1 MYDVTRAGPPMNS
14 GIINTVSCEVYS
26 VPDEFDGPY
35 NNEKRVIGVSLQ
47 SKCYEAYCNHKKV
60 DTRERY

>member
-1 MYDVTRAGPPMNS
+1 MNS

-60 DTRERY
+60 DTKERY